1 MAAHPGARSGATRSR
16 AAGPGATG
24 ASAAGIAA
32 RVDAVLDE
40 FVTAEIATLRSLSPE
55 VAAAAAPL
63 RELILGGGKRLRP
76 AFGYWGYRGVAT
88 GADEA
93 VLRAVSALELLHAF
107 ALIHDDVMDAAATRR
122 GAPTLH
128 RQFGERHVAAGWRGD
143 PARFGDSVAVL
154 LGDLCTVWADR
165 LIGTSGVPAAVLLG
179 ARREYDE
186 MRIEA
191 VAGQYLDVLH
201 GADGAPGVGTAVQ
214 VARFKSASYTVQR
227 PLQFGAALSGA
238 VPPDVVAAYDRFGGA
253 VGEAFQLRDDLLG
266 VYGESAVTG
275 KPVGADL
282 RQGKPTVLAELA
294 FSLAAPAQHRRLDRV
309 YGDPDASDAAIAD
322 AAAAITESGARAE
335 AETMISARVS
345 AGLAA
350 LAAAPI
356 DPVARDRL
364 SALAL
369 ACVQRLA

>member
-1 MAAHPGARSGATRSR
+1 MAAHPVARAGVADSGAVRPGVAGV
-16 AAGPGATG
+16 AAW
-24 ASAAGIAA
+24 
-32 RVDAVLDE
+32 VDGVLAE
-40 FVTAEIATLRSLSPE
+40 VVPAEIDTLRSLSPA
-55 VAAAAAPL
+55 VAAAAEPL

-76 AFGYWGYRGVAT
+76 AFGYWGYRGVAAG
-88 GADEA
+88 GAAPDEP

-107 ALIHDDVMDAAATRR
+107 ALVHDDVMDAAATRR

-128 RQFGERHVAAGWRGD
+128 RQFAGRHAAAGWRGE

-165 LIGTSGVPAAVLLG
+165 LIATSGLPADVLFG

-201 GADGAPGVGTAVQ
+201 GADGATGVGSAVT

-238 VPPDVVAAYDRFGGA
+238 VPPDVVAAYDRFGGS

-266 VYGESAVTG
+266 VYGQTAVTG
-275 KPVGADL
+275 KPVGADV
-282 RQGKPTVLAELA
+282 RAGKHTVLAELA
-294 FSLAAPAQHRRLDRV
+294 FSLAAPAQRRRLDRAV
-309 YGDPDASDAAIAD
+309 GDPAAPAAALAD

-335 AETMISARVS
+335 AEAMISARVS

-350 LAAAPI
+350 LGAAPI
-356 DPVARDRL
+356 DPVARDEL
-364 SALAL
+364 TALAL

>member
-1 MAAHPGARSGATRSR
+1 
-16 AAGPGATG
+16 
-24 ASAAGIAA
+24 
-32 RVDAVLDE
+32 V
-40 FVTAEIATLRSLSPE
+40 AEH
-55 VAAAAAPL
+55 AP
-63 RELILGGGKRLRP
+63 KH
-76 AFGYWGYRGVAT
+76 
-88 GADEA
+88 DEA

-107 ALIHDDVMDAAATRR
+107 ALIHDDVMDAAPTRR

-128 RQFGERHVAAGWRGD
+128 RQFGERHAAAGWRGD
-143 PARFGDSVAVL
+143 PGRFGDSVAVL

-165 LIGTSGVPAAVLLG
+165 LIGTSGLPAAVLLG

-201 GADGAPGVGTAVQ
+201 GADGAPGVGTAVT

-238 VPPDVVAAYDRFGGA
+238 VAPDVVAAYDRFGGA

-309 YGDPDASDAAIAD
+309 FGDPDASDAAVAD

-335 AETMISARVS
+335 AEAMISARVS

-369 ACVQRLA
+369 ASVQRLA

>member
-1 MAAHPGARSGATRSR
+1 M
-16 AAGPGATG
+16 
-24 ASAAGIAA
+24 
-32 RVDAVLDE
+32 
-40 FVTAEIATLRSLSPE
+40 
-55 VAAAAAPL
+55 
-63 RELILGGGKRLRP
+63 
-76 AFGYWGYRGVAT
+76 
-88 GADEA
+88 
-93 VLRAVSALELLHAF
+93 
-107 ALIHDDVMDAAATRR
+107 
-122 GAPTLH
+122 
-128 RQFGERHVAAGWRGD
+128 
-143 PARFGDSVAVL
+143 L

-165 LIGTSGVPAAVLLG
+165 LIGTSGLPAAVLLG

-191 VAGQYLDVLH
+191 VAGQYLDILH
-201 GADGAPGVGTAVQ
+201 GADGAAGVGAAVT

-238 VPPDVVAAYDRFGGA
+238 VAPDVVAGYDRFGGA

-266 VYGESAVTG
+266 VYGETAVTG

-282 RQGKPTVLAELA
+282 RQGKRTVLAELA

-309 YGDPDASDAAIAD
+309 FGDPDASDAAVTD

-335 AETMISARVS
+335 AEAMISARVS
-345 AGLAA
+345 TGLAA

-364 SALAL
+364 GALAL
-369 ACVQRLA
+369 ASVQRLA